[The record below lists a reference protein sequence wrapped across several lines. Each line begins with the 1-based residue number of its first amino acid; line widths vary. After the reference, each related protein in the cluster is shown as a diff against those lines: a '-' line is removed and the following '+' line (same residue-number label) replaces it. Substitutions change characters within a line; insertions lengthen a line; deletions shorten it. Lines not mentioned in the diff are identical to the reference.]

1 MQLIPKKD
9 IRIVSITLDSLK
21 LLTSGSI
28 LPEQCFKF
36 NLYDSNLCFNETD
49 KTLSKTYSS
58 YITKCDFQDVTK
70 VYFDKLTKFPRS
82 KMAAYSKFKRT
93 INPDK
98 ADIYVVPDKLPSSET
113 PWINFYKVTYNK
125 QPLILGISRY
135 QYCGYVFPNCSIYNQ
150 KDPNTIKI
158 IKILK
163 HFNVIRD
170 YEFMSTC
177 VRGISDTTFNLLNKM
192 LTKPYTFVSDK
203 DFSQFINS
211 NTTTLTKD
219 NFEFLMSLITSEDE
233 GSHQLALETLCNF
246 NILETPASIALL
258 VEKCPNKKQFS
269 SNSIKQ
275 LFKDLEEITQVNV
288 ANYCYRDK
296 KLSFLTQKTLQL
308 PKPKDVE
315 ILKDYVTNTLRDY
328 LYSTQRE
335 FFNGCDSVFNINL
348 VKDEE

>member
-9 IRIVSITLDSLK
+9 IRIVSITSSSLES
-21 LLTSGSI
+21 LTSISTS
-28 LPEQCFKF
+28 PEQCFKF
-36 NLYDSNLCFNETD
+36 NLHDSNLCFVELNET
-49 KTLSKTYSS
+49 LSETYSS
-58 YITKCDFQDVTK
+58 YITKCDFQNVTK

-82 KMAAYSKFKRT
+82 KMAVYSKFKRT

-98 ADIYVVPDKLPSSET
+98 ADIYVVPDKLPLGET
-113 PWINFYKVTYNK
+113 PWMCFYKVTYHK
-125 QPLILGISRY
+125 QPLILGISKY
-135 QYCGYVFPNCSIYNQ
+135 QYYRYAFPNCSIYNQ
-150 KDPNTIKI
+150 KDSDTLKI

-163 HFNVIRD
+163 HFNVIQD
-170 YEFMSTC
+170 YELMPTC
-177 VRGISDTTFNLLNKM
+177 VREISDTIFNLLNKM
-192 LTKPYTFVSDK
+192 LTKPYIFVSDK

-233 GSHQLALETLCNF
+233 GSQQLALETLCNF
-246 NILETPASIALL
+246 NILETPASIVLL
-258 VEKCPNKKQFS
+258 VEKCPNKRRFS

-275 LFKDLEEITQVNV
+275 LFKDLEAITQVDV
-288 ANYCYRDK
+288 ANYFNRCK
-296 KLSFLTQKTLQL
+296 GLSSLTQKILQF

-315 ILKDYVTNTLRDY
+315 ILKDYVTNTLRGY

-348 VKDEE
+348 IKDEE